1 MHPLDYLV
9 LVGYFLLMSGIG
21 FWAMRRIKVQEDY
34 FMGGRGF
41 GKLLQTFA
49 AFGAG
54 TGSADP
60 VNTARTTFTGG
71 ASGMWSV
78 MYWLFV
84 TPFYWI
90 TGVWYRRMRHTTI
103 GDWFV
108 ERYES
113 PRLGAAYALFAIL
126 WQMVY
131 GSMLFSAIGKVAAP
145 LMGIDEVMIGGQAIG
160 LEYILVPIFGL
171 VVLGYGI
178 AGGLTAAYWTDL
190 VQGLC
195 IILLSVLL
203 VPFGLGEL
211 VRKFGDSA
219 TEGIGAGFRI
229 LHEQLPPE
237 KFDLLGGAGTE
248 FTLPFLVSVVALNLI
263 GIVVQPHFIVTGGG
277 SAKTETD
284 ARVGLVVGNFLKRFC
299 TIGWLLTA
307 LIALALY
314 ANDPVLATD
323 PDKTWG
329 LASQRLL
336 GPGLTGLML
345 ACLLAAL
352 MSSVDAYMVVG
363 SALFVRN
370 IYSPFFN
377 PHAGEREYIR
387 LARIMGVVIV
397 GGSVVFSLSMMD
409 VFKQLQLTWVVLI
422 LFAAPFWIG
431 MYWRR
436 ATTAAAWA
444 TALFGLIVF
453 FALPRILPI
462 LSPGMRT
469 DPRWTGVSNFVET
482 TTQRSA
488 SPADVAQR
496 KAQIAAWETAHAH
509 AKDNAQRPHPLALGE
524 IFQERRRTGGKALY
538 WSEKVVPV
546 DDQGQPDPAVVPRP
560 VGSNVDGQGA
570 DGLGAPGQGGVDGK
584 ITHTI
589 LQFPAQTARL
599 ASGSFHIDFLVYDWL
614 GIDLQS
620 KSADELGAMA
630 LALKCI
636 LPFIVMIGV
645 SLITPRNNK
654 NVLDRYYAKMKTPV
668 LPDREEDRWNL
679 EEVLANPAQTESLKL
694 FPGTSLEFNKPTR
707 VDVLGFLA
715 CTGAC
720 FGIIGLALWV
730 VQIGG

>member
-1 MHPLDYLV
+1 MHLLDYLV
-9 LVGYFLLMSGIG
+9 LIGYFLLMSGIG

-90 TGVWYRRMRHTTI
+90 TGVWYRRMRHFTL

-113 PRLGAAYALFAIL
+113 PRLGAAYALLALL

-131 GSMLFSAIGKVAAP
+131 SSMLFSAIGKVAAP
-145 LMGIDEVMIGGQAIG
+145 LMGIDHVTIGGQAYG
-160 LEYILVPIFGL
+160 LEYVLVPIFGL

-203 VPFGLGEL
+203 VPFGLAEL
-211 VRKFGDSA
+211 VRQFGDPA

-229 LHEQLPPE
+229 LHEQLPVE
-237 KFDLLGGAGTE
+237 RFDLLGGAGAE
-248 FTLPFLVSVVALNLI
+248 FTLPFLIGVVALNLI
-263 GIVVQPHFIVTGGG
+263 GIVIQPHFIVTGGG
-277 SAKTETD
+277 SAKSETD

-314 ANDPVLATD
+314 ANDPVLAAD

-370 IYSPFFN
+370 VYSPFFN
-377 PHAGEREYIR
+377 PNAGEREYVR
-387 LARIMGVVIV
+387 LARYVGVVIV
-397 GGSVVFSLSMMD
+397 CGSVVISLFMMD
-409 VFKQLQLTWVVLI
+409 VFKQLQQTWVVLV
-422 LFAAPFWIG
+422 LFAAPFWVG

-444 TALFGLIVF
+444 TALFGLVVF
-453 FALPRILPI
+453 FALPWILPRVA
-462 LSPGMRT
+462 PDMRT
-469 DPRWTGVSNFVET
+469 DPRWTSLSNFVEVST
-482 TTQRSA
+482 ERTA
-488 SPADVAQR
+488 SPADVAQHIGL
-496 KAQIAAWETAHAH
+496 IAAWDAAHLGSQEDQQATTAASP
-509 AKDNAQRPHPLALGE
+509 QESRPLPLTLGKV
-524 IFQERRRTGGKALY
+524 FQEKVRTGGKAIY
-538 WSEKVVPV
+538 WSESVVPI
-546 DDQGQPDPAVVPRP
+546 DAQGQTDKSIGLVPIGDPEVT
-560 VGSNVDGQGA
+560 
-570 DGLGAPGQGGVDGK
+570 GK
-584 ITHTI
+584 TTRTI
-589 LQFPAQTARL
+589 LQFAPEIPRK
-599 ASGSFHIDFLVYDWL
+599 ASGSFNVDLLIYDLL

-620 KSADELGAMA
+620 KSDGDLKALA

-645 SLITPRNNK
+645 SFITPRNSQK
-654 NVLDRYYAKMKTPV
+654 ALDRYYAKMKTAV
-668 LPDREEDRWNL
+668 LPDRDEDHRHL

-707 VDVLGFLA
+707 VDVLGFLV
-715 CTGAC
+715 CVIAC

-730 VQIGG
+730 VQIGV